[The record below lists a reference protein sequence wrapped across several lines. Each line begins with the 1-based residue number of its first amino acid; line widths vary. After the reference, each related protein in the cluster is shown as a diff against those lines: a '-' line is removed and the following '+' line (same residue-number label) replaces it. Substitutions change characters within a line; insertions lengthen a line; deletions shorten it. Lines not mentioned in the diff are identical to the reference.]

1 MQSCGPEPL
10 SIRAGILLARV
21 RIQVQTNVFYHFKLF
36 SNNLDHIHNLFGHL
50 SIVSM
55 IHSLNDLKQGRFRI
69 RKKILWFV
77 RIRLKRVLID
87 PDPNKDVMIRDSD
100 PTGSGYKDSD
110 PTGSGYRD
118 SDPTGSGYRDS
129 DPTGSGYRDSDP
141 TGSGSTTLISFN
153 MKLAE
158 FLNPKVSSSQ
168 CIHSGRIRDN
178 MH

>member
-1 MQSCGPEPL
+1 MLLMMQSCGPEPL

-50 SIVSM
+50 SIVAM

-87 PDPNKDVMIRDSD
+87 PDPNKDVMIRPD
-100 PTGSGYKDSD
+100 PAAGILIRPDRATRILIRPDPATGILIRPEPATGILIRPD
-110 PTGSGYRD
+110 PATGILIRP
-118 SDPTGSGYRDS
+118 DP
-129 DPTGSGYRDSDP
+129 DP
-141 TGSGSTTLISFN
+141 
-153 MKLAE
+153 
-158 FLNPKVSSSQ
+158 Q
-168 CIHSGRIRDN
+168 H
-178 MH
+178 